1 MKNVFLVPEQIRD
14 PGYAIAYTPIAC
26 P

>member
-14 PGYAIAYTPIAC
+14 PGYAIAYTPTAC